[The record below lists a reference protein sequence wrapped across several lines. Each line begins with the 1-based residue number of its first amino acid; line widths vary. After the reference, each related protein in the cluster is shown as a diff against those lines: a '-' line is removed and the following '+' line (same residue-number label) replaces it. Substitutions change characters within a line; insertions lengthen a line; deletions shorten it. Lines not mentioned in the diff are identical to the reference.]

1 MEGKVLT
8 TITALK
14 QNGFGVEY
22 FETGS
27 DLKVHMLSNID
38 ATKSIGIGG
47 SQTIHDIGL
56 HKVLMDRGNPVYWH
70 WLADEKQRAEVL
82 NKASNADIYLSS
94 SNGIT
99 EDGKIVNIDGLGNR
113 TSSLCFGHEKVY
125 IIIGTNKI
133 SKNVSESINRIKTEA
148 CPKNAERLNLQTPCR
163 YSHKCTD
170 CRSQDRMCN
179 ITAIIEK
186 KPMKADITICIIN
199 EKLGF

>member
-1 MEGKVLT
+1 MEEKVLT

-22 FETGS
+22 FETIS

-47 SQTIHDIGL
+47 SQTIYDIGL
-56 HKVLMDRGNPVYWH
+56 YKDLMDRGNPVYWH
-70 WLADEKQRAEVL
+70 WLADETQRTKVL
-82 NKASNADIYLSS
+82 YKASNTDIYLSS

-113 TSSLCFGHEKVY
+113 TSSLCYGHEKVY

-148 CPKNAERLNLQTPCR
+148 CPKNAERLNLQPPCR
-163 YSHKCTD
+163 YTHKCTD